1 MSKTKYPN
9 QIDTPSELPIVRDNI
24 FEIGSDAI
32 NSLRSAIIQIE
43 KTLGIN
49 PQGAVGLT
57 VGDRIS
63 QTLDSSGNIK
73 KEALDIAGVISGP
86 IFDDQVSDVAAIK
99 EKKLKLDFPTKV
111 IQSQVSYISSL
122 IDEIQNQIEEMSSK
136 LSAHLSPDA
145 TNRHPAKSISTTAIA
160 ATTSSSGLR
169 ELGASNVQSALESIF
184 SSHINYDGTDISSQN
199 NSHSASQVYFDN
211 SSASN
216 VLSENVQDAIVEISG
231 FVTKGVEKHQD
242 LFHSNGFSKTAYIS
256 DKSNALYG
264 VLLSENST
272 VSIFQNLGEKP
283 YFEITLDSM
292 LPVPAEGI
300 GIGDIVELTVNG
312 TSKEYQIYQI
322 QNDATSGDIIGFWLF
337 GVLFTTESS
346 IDAKIF
352 LKRHRSYN
360 SVGLIASNRE
370 NYGLSS
376 SNIIQVINPD
386 APFLISSGINPAE
399 INSSNR
405 YFDIKINGTSYSLDA
420 YSLAATSQSVDS
432 IIKSINE
439 TVDQL
444 GLPILA
450 YRINLDGGGTEIVI
464 AHNIS
469 SSDQT
474 TSSLEIVRVDGAIDS
489 LGLSSFESKVIY
501 GQPGSSYY
509 IDGIQYTGLLKK
521 LDMTGFDI
529 EGGSRIIAS
538 GALGIDFTSYEI
550 KKGDIVNIID
560 ADVKSYEVEAISSSY
575 ITLSSRQL
583 PTGFSYSSVGTA
595 RVIVYESSINADALE
610 FLSVGI
616 VEGSVGVGSSLLE
629 IFLDSN
635 RKLNLNLILEQESEL
650 FIDKSVYS
658 VIDFYNPDKLSSVQ
672 MNFENTSDGC
682 VEVWLE
688 GNSFRKKIV
697 GDFNYIE
704 LTSNIK
710 NFTCKMYVQDKA
722 ALYNYAAS
730 TSGSFS
736 RKIYPSESIN
746 KENNLLIAQV
756 HYSNFLGK
764 FDGGINGTLF
774 VSKLNIG
781 NLAEKDLSTDFKNF
795 LLERPIDELR
805 SSGFIFGL
813 EATEVSGLDGYTG
826 GIYLVTISDGI
837 CYVNGKRFEILGGTA
852 IYSGVD
858 ASTYDK
864 LYVGVDSY
872 GKIVFSPPDPNCL
885 YPWAEE
891 STLLIATIE
900 NDGVSLNIIDQRLFI
915 DNLDLKLLNSI
926 TVSPQP
932 GMAHFSDL
940 GKAIKY
946 AKRFSQVYT
955 KAGTPEVHLKSGTH
969 TITKSITTS
978 SSLATW
984 QSNIG
989 ASGSN
994 SDKTLFY
1001 DTIIDMGLAI
1011 DFPVSISGEGD
1022 GTELDLKIMLTTSDH
1037 TDYEIS
1043 SYLTVLGNGF
1053 NTTGTESTRIHGRF
1067 NSGIINFKNF
1077 KIIKGALLFADLNI
1091 YDGTTNLDFVV
1102 NASGINLETELI
1114 KFVEASD
1121 STNYKG
1127 NVIICNNKL
1136 YGGIVQ
1142 IPFTLSVVNR
1152 LKNLNISNNI
1162 FPVAATT
1169 GTFVGSNSVFPA
1181 ENNIIYTGNISGVT
1195 SDTVARKDRVAYDL
1209 FVPHNLTVAG
1219 DLSVGGSLTVA
1230 GNINFSSVKSITKT
1244 YWFYNT
1250 QVTSGSTTSTTFE
1263 ATDAFYSGP
1272 ISSTSR
1278 VSLVAGGS
1286 YYLPEVNVNPGEYA
1300 SIPVEILTG
1309 QKLTKITVFGG
1320 TGAYSS
1326 SFVNVSVAYRATN
1339 AVSTYSGVAATSSTL
1354 TRNSAYAE
1362 FTYDLSYTP
1371 TSERSHFI
1379 IVQNTSIYAQPLY
1392 RVILTF
1398 QSSNLSELLGIS

>member
-49 PQGAVGLT
+49 PQGSVGLT

-73 KEALDIAGVISGP
+73 KEALDIAGVINGP

-111 IQSQVSYISSL
+111 LQSQISYVSSL
-122 IDEIQNQIEEMSSK
+122 IDEIQNQIEEVSSK

-145 TNRHPAKSISTTAIA
+145 INRHPAKAISTTAIA

-169 ELGASNVQSALESIF
+169 ELGASNVQSALETIF
-184 SSHINYDGTDISSQN
+184 SSHINYDGTNISSQN

-242 LFHSNGFSKTAYIS
+242 LFHSNGFSRTAYIS
-256 DKSNALYG
+256 DKSNSLYG
-264 VLLSENST
+264 VLISESST
-272 VSIFQNLGEKP
+272 VSISQNLGEKP

-292 LPVPAEGI
+292 IPVPAEGI
-300 GIGDIVELTVNG
+300 GIGDIIELTVNEV
-312 TSKEYQIYQI
+312 SKEYQIYQI
-322 QNDATSGDIIGFWLF
+322 QNDTTSGDIIGFWLF
-337 GVLFTTESS
+337 GTFFTTESS
-346 IDAKIF
+346 VDTKIF

-376 SNIIQVINPD
+376 SNIVQVINPD

-405 YFDIKINGTSYSLDA
+405 YFDIKINGTSYSFDA
-420 YSLAATSQSVDS
+420 YSLAITTQSIDS
-432 IIKSINE
+432 IVKSINE
-439 TVDQL
+439 TVDQF

-450 YRINLDGGGTEIVI
+450 YRINLDGGGTELVI

-469 SSDQT
+469 SSDLT
-474 TSSLEIVRVDGAIDS
+474 ASSLEIVRVDGAIDS
-489 LGLSSFESKVIY
+489 LGLSSFESKIIY

-521 LDMTGFDI
+521 LDMVGFNI
-529 EGGSRIIAS
+529 EGGSRNITS
-538 GALGIDFTSYEI
+538 GALGINFTSYEI
-550 KKGDIVNIID
+550 KKGDVLNIID
-560 ADVKSYEVEAISSSY
+560 TDVKSYEVVTVSSSY

-595 RVIVYESSINADALE
+595 RVIVYESAINADALE
-610 FLSVGI
+610 FLSVG
-616 VEGSVGVGSSLLE
+616 VVDGSLGVGSSLLE

-650 FIDKSVYS
+650 FVDKSVYS
-658 VIDFYNPDKLSSVQ
+658 VIDFYNPEKLSSVQ
-672 MNFENTSDGC
+672 MNFENTTDGC

-688 GNSFRKKIV
+688 GTEARKKIV
-697 GDFNYIE
+697 GDFNYID

-710 NFTCKMYVQDKA
+710 NFTCKMYVQDKS

-730 TSGSFS
+730 TGGSFS
-736 RKIYPSESIN
+736 RKVYPSESIN
-746 KENNLLIAQV
+746 KENNLLVSQV

-764 FDGGINGTLF
+764 FDGGINGALF
-774 VSKLNIG
+774 VSKLNVG
-781 NLAEKDLSTDFKNF
+781 NLGEKDLSTDFKNF

-813 EATEVSGLDGYTG
+813 EATEVSGLDGYTS

-837 CYVNGKRFEILGGTA
+837 CYVNGKRFEIIGGTA
-852 IYSGVD
+852 IYSGID

-891 STLLIATIE
+891 NTLLIATIE
-900 NDGVSLNIIDQRLFI
+900 NDSTSLNIIDQRLFI

-932 GMAHFSDL
+932 GMAHFSDI

-946 AKRFSQVYT
+946 AKRFSQIYT
-955 KAGTPEVHLKSGTH
+955 KAGVPEIHLKSGTH
-969 TITKSITTS
+969 IVTTSITTS
-978 SSLATW
+978 SSLSTW
-984 QSNIG
+984 QTNIVS
-989 ASGSN
+989 SGSN
-994 SDKTLFY
+994 SDKTLIY
-1001 DTIIDMGLAI
+1001 NAIIDMGLAI

-1022 GTELDLKIMLTTSDH
+1022 GTSLELSISLTTSDY

-1053 NTTGTESTRIHGRF
+1053 NTTGTETERIHGRF
-1067 NSGIINFKNF
+1067 NSGNIYFKNF
-1077 KIIKGALLFADLNI
+1077 KIAKGSILLADLNI
-1091 YDGTTNLDFVV
+1091 YDGSTNLDFSV
-1102 NASGINLETELI
+1102 NLSGLNLESDFI
-1114 KFVEASD
+1114 RFVEASD
-1121 STNYKG
+1121 SANYKG
-1127 NVIICNNKL
+1127 NIIVTNCKL

-1142 IPFTLSVVNR
+1142 IPTTSAVAGR
-1152 LKNLNISNNI
+1152 LKNINISNNI

-1169 GTFVGSNSVFPA
+1169 GIFVGSNSFFPA
-1181 ENNIIYTGNISGVT
+1181 ENNIIYMGNISGVT

-1209 FVPHNLTVAG
+1209 FVPNDLTVAG
-1219 DLSVGGSLTVA
+1219 DILITTRTYDKVYWAYQSQIIYEAGSTDTQFGAADPFIYDL
-1230 GNINFSSVKSITKT
+1230 GLTKT
-1244 YWFYNT
+1244 MRSPIRISQTNIGGFTPRYMLTSVTLSDST
-1250 QVTSGSTTSTTFE
+1250 QLY
-1263 ATDAFYSGP
+1263 D
-1272 ISSTSR
+1272 
-1278 VSLVAGGS
+1278 SL
-1286 YYLPEVNVNPGEYA
+1286 
-1300 SIPVEILTG
+1300 SIPVDIFNN
-1309 QKLTKITVFGG
+1309 QKLKSIRVMGSSNSSTTDTIDLSLISINHSGGGVQTPGLIISPTSYTKLGFYYDISHS
-1320 TGAYSS
+1320 YQP
-1326 SFVNVSVAYRATN
+1326 
-1339 AVSTYSGVAATSSTL
+1339 TSS
-1354 TRNSAYAE
+1354 
-1362 FTYDLSYTP
+1362 LS
-1371 TSERSHFI
+1371 HILI
-1379 IVQNTSIYAQPLY
+1379 IKNTSATYQEID

-1398 QSSNLSELLGIS
+1398 EADSIFEILGTN